1 MTPGCLDVVRTVD
14 EIRVGRRR
22 RQDLGDLDAL
32 AASIR
37 ELGLLQPIT
46 VTPDG
51 LLVCGLRRLAAL
63 KRLGVRTTRVWVRT
77 GISPGLQQLLA
88 ERDDNADRKSVV

>member
-1 MTPGCLDVVRTVD
+1 MPESTTQGYLDVDRAVD
-14 EIRVGRRR
+14 SIRVGRRY

-32 AASIR
+32 AESIA

-63 KRLGVRTTRVWVRT
+63 KKLGMRTTRVWVRT
-77 GISPGLQQLLA
+77 GIS
-88 ERDDNADRKSVV
+88 